1 MRLVFF
7 IIYCFVISFLV
18 LFGLYRSYI
27 LFLYFKCKNKKIS
40 PLSYFDRLP
49 YVTVQLPIY
58 NEYYVVE
65 RLIDYTAA
73 LDYPADKLEI
83 QVLDDSD
90 DNTVDLVAQIVADKQ
105 AKGIDIKHIRRPDR
119 EGYKAGALKYGMGQA
134 KGEFIAI
141 FDADFLPTK
150 DFLMRTIH
158 YFTDS
163 QVGLVQSRWGHLNK
177 DYSLLTR
184 VQALLLDDHFVFYHT
199 ARSRSGLFFNFNGT
213 GGIWRRKAIESA
225 GNWQGDTLTE
235 DLDLSYRAQLKGWKF
250 CFVPDLVTPAELPVE
265 MLSFKSQQHR
275 WAKGA
280 IQNAKK
286 LLPLIWA
293 SKYPLRIKLDASFH
307 LVINFAYLMTFVL
320 LIILYPLLR
329 LQVNF
334 TMFNMQF
341 FELPVFFIVTCSFWI
356 HFFIL
361 YRETQRSISLRVL
374 SDIFFISSIIMGLTL
389 NNVKA
394 CLEGM
399 AKKAGIFYRTP
410 KFNVVVKADQ
420 WKQKKYIGEK
430 NILPVLE
437 IAFGLYFGLIA
448 VWAFEHSYYFSIFFY
463 FNFLFGF
470 MYVGFLSLFQRKL
483 KYTQA

>member
-1 MRLVFF
+1 MKLTFF

-18 LFGLYRSYI
+18 IFGLYRSYI
-27 LFLYFKCKNKKIS
+27 LCLYFRCKNMKINPKS
-40 PLSYFDRLP
+40 SFDELP
-49 YVTVQLPIY
+49 PVTVQLPVY

-65 RLIDYTAA
+65 RLIDYVIA
-73 LDYPADKLEI
+73 LDYPKDKLEI

-90 DNTVDLVAQIVADKQ
+90 DNTVDLIREVVADRQ
-105 AKGIDIKHIRRPDR
+105 SKGFDIKQIRRPNR
-119 EGYKAGALKYGMGQA
+119 EGYKAGALKYGMEQA

-141 FDADFLPTK
+141 FDADFLPTP

-158 YFTDS
+158 YFTDP
-163 QVGLVQSRWGHLNK
+163 QIGLVQSRWGHLNK
-177 DYSLLTR
+177 DYSMLTR

-213 GGIWRRKAIESA
+213 GGIWRKKAIEEA

-250 CFVPDLVTPAELPVE
+250 CFVHDLITPAELPVE

-286 LLPLIWA
+286 LLPLIWK
-293 SKYPLRIKLDASFH
+293 SSYPLRIKLDASFH
-307 LVINFAYLMTFVL
+307 LVINFAYFLTFIL

-329 LQVNF
+329 LQINF
-334 TMFNMQF
+334 SMFHMQF
-341 FELPVFFIVTCSFWI
+341 FEWPVFLIVTCSFWV

-361 YRETQRSISLRVL
+361 YRETKRSLNLKVL
-374 SDIFFISSIIMGLTL
+374 YDIFFISSIIMGLTL

-394 CLEGM
+394 CIEAM
-399 AKKAGIFYRTP
+399 VKKAGVFYRTP
-410 KFNVVVKADQ
+410 KFNVINKKDQ
-420 WKQKKYIGEK
+420 WKQKKYFGEK
-430 NILPVLE
+430 SILPILE
-437 IAFGLYFGLIA
+437 ISFGLYFGLIA
-448 VWAFEHSYYFSIFFY
+448 IWAFQNNYYFSIFFY
-463 FNFLFGF
+463 LNFLFGF
-470 MYVGFLSLFQRKL
+470 LYVGFLSLFQRKL
-483 KYTQA
+483 KLA